1 MKKGKSMKK
10 GKRGLKKESFGLT
23 SMQPTILYSRD
34 SNNGLE
40 TIKASQTF
48 TSPDDDSI
56 TYVSTKTSI
65 MPTREITTPSGITS
79 LSGREKRAMVIQY
92 YTNMQPTKLKK
103 IRKHTKKTMKKTMKK
118 TTKKTMKKH

>member
-1 MKKGKSMKK
+1 MKKNKSI
-10 GKRGLKKESFGLT
+10 KRGRRGFKKESFGLT

-34 SNNGLE
+34 SNSGLE

-65 MPTREITTPSGITS
+65 LPSREITTPSGITS
-79 LSGREKRAMVIQY
+79 LSGREKRAMVVQY
-92 YTNMQPTKLKK
+92 YANMQPTKLKK
-103 IRKHTKKTMKKTMKK
+103 IRKHPRKDTKK
-118 TTKKTMKKH
+118 TTKKIMKKH